1 MKLLSLGAIA
11 IAILASTLVGYA
23 MWSDAL
29 HINSYVHTG
38 DVKIG
43 FIQSTLIYSDS
54 CGSPSGY
61 GYSNGNDW
69 NATGFPDRN
78 HFIQLDKDV
87 ACTEA
92 QFEGTA
98 DNGYYHTLNV
108 TIHNAYP
115 WYYTHIAF
123 KICNYGSVPVKIWRV
138 LVNGTYY
145 YELNAAGVEN
155 GVYMDLNGDGVNDV
169 VVWWGDNFGAQ
180 LHQGNCADI
189 SFDVVVLQ
197 GAPQGQDL
205 SFTIQPQAVQWNEYS
220 PMGPLT
226 PH

>member
-1 MKLLSLGAIA
+1 LKILTIGAIA
-11 IAILASTLVGYA
+11 LVLLASSIVGYS

-29 HINSYVHTG
+29 HINSQVNTG
-38 DVKIG
+38 DVGIG
-43 FIQSTLIYSDS
+43 FIASTLIYSDS
-54 CGSPSGY
+54 CGSPPGY
-61 GYSNGNDW
+61 GYNGGYDW

-92 QFEGTA
+92 ELVGTPN
-98 DNGYYHTLNV
+98 DGYYPELNV

-123 KICNYGSVPVKIWRV
+123 KVCNSGTIPVKIWRI
-138 LVNGTYY
+138 LLNGTYY
-145 YELNAAGVEN
+145 YEINAPEVRH

-180 LHQGNCADI
+180 LEPGDCADI
-189 SFDVVVLQ
+189 SFDIVVLQ

-205 SFTIQPQAVQWNEYS
+205 SFTVQLEAVQWNEYS
-220 PMGPLT
+220 VPS
-226 PH
+226 